1 MCLIYMVVKAA
12 LDLTGIV
19 LNMRML
25 WSCFKDKTKYKFLQK
40 CRSLT
45 ISQCA
50 CQVTI
55 LLTNAV
61 QSWPGF
67 EFESCN
73 VFGGFLITMNFLLA
87 CNMVAILIHLDS
99 GYPVE
104 TCENQ
109 EAYLSKLKIPAAL
122 VVFGSIIL
130 WYSYFSQ
137 VFLSQMAVKG
147 ILFAVMIT
155 LVALLYAAFS
165 GSSCHYQLTDA
176 STNTSTTASFSLWN
190 VCQEN
195 RITLFFFALSLI
207 LVAVLLGALP
217 RSSFSMDFEQA
228 IIFQEFMCSLITR
241 LVGIAL
247 PLVICDLIDSSYE
260 ETVRKI
266 ISI

>member
-1 MCLIYMVVKAA
+1 MCLIYMVVTAA
-12 LDLTGIV
+12 LDLAGIV

-25 WSCFKDKTKYKFLQK
+25 WSCFKDKTKYKFLQR

-73 VFGGFLITMNFLLA
+73 VFGGLLITMNFLLA

-99 GYPVE
+99 GYPIE

-109 EAYLSKLKIPAAL
+109 EVYLSKLKIPAAL

-147 ILFAVMIT
+147 ILFVVLIT
-155 LVALLYAAFS
+155 LVALLYTAFS
-165 GSSCHYQLTDA
+165 GSNCHYQLTDA
-176 STNTSTTASFSLWN
+176 STNTSTTTSFSLWN
-190 VCQEN
+190 VYQEN
-195 RITLFFFALSLI
+195 RITFFFFALSLT
-207 LVAVLLGALP
+207 LVAVLLRALP
-217 RSSFSMDFEQA
+217 RSSFSMNFEQA
-228 IIFQEFMCSLITR
+228 IIFQKFMCSLITR